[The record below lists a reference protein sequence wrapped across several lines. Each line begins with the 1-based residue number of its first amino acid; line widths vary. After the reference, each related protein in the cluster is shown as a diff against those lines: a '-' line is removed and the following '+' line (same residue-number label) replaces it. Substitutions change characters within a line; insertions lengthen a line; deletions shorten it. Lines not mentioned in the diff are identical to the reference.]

1 MIRCGGVG
9 AEWGGVGAEWGRMG
23 QVRVPSALGH
33 IYCTEKSLCC
43 KVKLEIFLVQ
53 KKSKVLE
60 PQNNMLAKDFQAL
73 FYERCEN

>member
-1 MIRCGGVG
+1 MRLG
-9 AEWGGVGAEWGRMG
+9 AEESGQNGEVLG
-23 QVRVPSALGH
+23 QVRVPRALGH
-33 IYCTEKSLCC
+33 IYCTEKSSCC

-53 KKSKVLE
+53 KKKSKVLE